1 MGSFAHRNK
10 NSEHIFYIARNEI
23 FTSVHLLSGINPP
36 THPPSPLQT
45 YKPSTKSLCTVST
58 ISSNY
63 RPPLIDV
70 NNSRRKLVNGEHNRP
85 GQKAKHGG
93 SHSPAGASRRRRL
106 GCCQAQGRGISPQIS
121 IYHLNH
127 ISLPA
132 IGRKNGTTEW
142 RGKGEAAT
150 PRPPPQPRTTR
161 SWRASRTR
169 E

>member
-1 MGSFAHRNK
+1 M
-10 NSEHIFYIARNEI
+10 
-23 FTSVHLLSGINPP
+23 
-36 THPPSPLQT
+36 
-45 YKPSTKSLCTVST
+45 
-58 ISSNY
+58 
-63 RPPLIDV
+63 

-127 ISLPA
+127 VSLPA

-142 RGKGEAAT
+142 RGKGEAAA
-150 PRPPPQPRTTR
+150 
-161 SWRASRTR
+161 WRASRTR
-169 E
+169 EQTLCCAAAERSRLFSLFTLALSCPSHCVFSTLATLRRPPLARARRRIMCVDKA